1 MVLGNVNY
9 LSHLESGAKALH
21 DVWHKIPNKKN
32 IMINWDDTLWI
43 PKITLLGNT
52 VCMYS
57 TLNLLGFIKLHQSRF
72 YNNIC
77 IHHIV
82 NTTSS
87 GPCHGK
93 LYLYFIYMFRIHFKL
108 PKVKYQIIKKTHGGK
123 RTNQK
128 TCKPMHM
135 SLSYLKISRIFR
147 EMRNMIV
154 KNEVLPWR
162 MIWRKST
169 STLSQ
174 RSCLKFFFMSVIFH
188 FAQKESKNKKSIC
201 WRLT

>member
-1 MVLGNVNY
+1 MVLWNVNY

-57 TLNLLGFIKLHQSRF
+57 TWNLLGFIKLHQSRF
-72 YNNIC
+72 YNTIC
-77 IHHIV
+77 ILH
-82 NTTSS
+82 
-87 GPCHGK
+87 K
-93 LYLYFIYMFRIHFKL
+93 
-108 PKVKYQIIKKTHGGK
+108 
-123 RTNQK
+123 TNQK
-128 TCKPMHM
+128 TCKLMHM
-135 SLSYLKISRIFR
+135 SLSYLKINTIFR

-174 RSCLKFFFMSVIFH
+174 RSCLTFFFMSVIFH

>member
-1 MVLGNVNY
+1 MVLRNVNY

-21 DVWHKIPNKKN
+21 DVWHKIQNKKN

-43 PKITLLGNT
+43 LKITLLGNT

-57 TLNLLGFIKLHQSRF
+57 TWNLLGFIKLHQSRF
-72 YNNIC
+72 YNTIC

-82 NTTSS
+82 NRSLRLQVHVMASFTYILSTCFVYILSS
-87 GPCHGK
+87 LK
-93 LYLYFIYMFRIHFKL
+93 SNN
-108 PKVKYQIIKKTHGGK
+108 KKMHGGK
-123 RTNQK
+123 KTNQK
-128 TCKPMHM
+128 ICKLMHM
-135 SLSYLKISRIFR
+135 SLSYLKINTIFR

>member
-1 MVLGNVNY
+1 MNTQNNLIREYGLYVLY
-9 LSHLESGAKALH
+9 LKSAL
-21 DVWHKIPNKKN
+21 
-32 IMINWDDTLWI
+32 
-43 PKITLLGNT
+43 
-52 VCMYS
+52 
-57 TLNLLGFIKLHQSRF
+57 F
-72 YNNIC
+72 YNTIWFYIPYFLQNGWLLISLRLQVHFMAS
-77 IHHIV
+77 ITYILFAHFAYIL
-82 NTTSS
+82 SS
-87 GPCHGK
+87 LK
-93 LYLYFIYMFRIHFKL
+93 SNNE
-108 PKVKYQIIKKTHGGK
+108 KTHGGK
-123 RTNQK
+123 KTNQK
-128 TCKPMHM
+128 ICKLMHM
-135 SLSYLKISRIFR
+135 SLSYLKINTTFR